1 MSPTDAEVCSK
12 CGRLLPPS
20 QQACV
25 FGGMIVCAECDKVLR
40 SKQAPQPA
48 PLPKPSP
55 GTRKGIMKSEMRRF
69 TPAIYGLTL
78 ICFFLPFTHI
88 SCEGRKVASLTGIQ
102 LVTGTSVTVEG
113 KTEKIDPEPL
123 AILLLCTAVVGLAV
137 ETRTRALNGNLLKSE
152 LFVVG
157 LAVKTRTR
165 ASIIVG
171 VIGLTLLLFLKAEI
185 DSEVLKRGEGVLKA
199 EYAVGFWLM
208 LISFFGAI
216 AINTFLQDAIRA
228 KAERILKELFSS

>member
-123 AILLLCTAVVGLAV
+123 AILLLCTAVV
-137 ETRTRALNGNLLKSE
+137 E
-152 LFVVG
+152 

-165 ASIIVG
+165 VSIIVG

>member
-137 ETRTRALNGNLLKSE
+137 
-152 LFVVG
+152 
-157 LAVKTRTR
+157 KTRTR
-165 ASIIVG
+165 VSIIVG